1 MNYANH
7 VGYSDVNPYE
17 IVRHVSPT
25 TIEIRAMN
33 AVRANPENDLGFVPG
48 GFVGHCANQHEQ
60 KWLITSDPN
69 ALVKRIRLHKD
80 GKWRCKHGERF
91 VLAVAP
97 RKFYD
102 YNF

>member
-69 ALVKRIRLHKD
+69 ARVKRIRLHKD